1 MINILI
7 PMAGLGS
14 RFVEAGFKNPK
25 PFIDV
30 AGLPM
35 IVRVLE
41 NLKTD
46 DSRFILILQ
55 KSFMERFEADLDKL
69 QREFDVIFIP
79 IDLVTEGAACTTLF
93 ALDYINNSSPLII
106 ANSDQLVDI
115 EVSKFIKDAN
125 HRKLDGSILVFESK
139 ESKWSYV
146 KVNES
151 GYMILLKEKSVI
163 SSNATVGIYYF
174 TKGSDYVLAATRLII
189 NNDRVNNEFY
199 VAPTYN
205 YLVNEYDK
213 KIGIYTIDRSQMHG
227 LGTPNDLKEYLEYYE
242 KR

>member
-1 MINILI
+1 
-7 PMAGLGS
+7 MAGLGS

-55 KSFMERFEADLDKL
+55 KSFMERFGAELEKVK
-69 QREFDVIFIP
+69 REFDVIFIP
-79 IDLVTEGAACTTLF
+79 IDLITEGAACTSLF

-106 ANSDQLVDI
+106 ANSDQLIDL
-115 EVSKFIKDAN
+115 EVSDFINDAY
-125 HRKLDGSILVFESK
+125 HRKLDGSILVFESN

-146 KVNES
+146 KVNKN
-151 GYMILLKEKSVI
+151 GYMISLKEKSVI
-163 SSNATVGIYYF
+163 STNATVGIYYF